1 MVDDLASQVTDP
13 EPVPEPV
20 AEPPVAAEP
29 EPAVAEPEPIEPEW
43 LYGDPDPRPPQYPPQ
58 QPYPQAPPPQYQ
70 QPPQE
75 PVMSQ
80 GEIEDFIRRGPRA
93 VFDEY
98 MQSNPMQHQVMGMMG
113 AVNNYLEAEIRRGE
127 GQATDTISAAYREV
141 FSKDEAFRS
150 NPALRQRIDASL
162 QGLLRNA
169 QTEARSGQFD
179 SLNSMR
185 NDGDNRNPAATG
197 QSDWCGC

>member
-1 MVDDLASQVTDP
+1 MADDLEPQVTDP

-43 LYGDPDPRPPQYPPQ
+43 LYGDPDPQPPQYPPQ

-98 MQSNPMQHQVMGMMG
+98 MQSNPIQHQVMGMMG

-127 GQATDTISAAYREV
+127 TQAADTISAAYRE
-141 FSKDEAFRS
+141 
-150 NPALRQRIDASL
+150 I
-162 QGLLRNA
+162 
-169 QTEARSGQFD
+169 
-179 SLNSMR
+179 
-185 NDGDNRNPAATG
+185 
-197 QSDWCGC
+197 